1 MGESQM
7 VVRPRAGTSWDWLW
21 GHRRAGMVWPLAA
34 IACFAVPLLVEG
46 ARGQN
51 LLIRAGLLAI
61 LATSLNLA
69 FGLGG
74 RLSLAHAAIYASGS
88 YAAILTTKYVAASP
102 ILAITAALLAGAAV
116 GYAVGWLT
124 VGLEGISFAIVS
136 YAIGATLVL
145 VASRLNITGG
155 VTGISIE
162 GDFSVVPLGPLTT
175 DLSARSSKLVLV
187 LLALVI
193 SLWCFHRIRDSRF
206 GIALE
211 SQRDDPILAASL
223 DIDVSSLRAH
233 AMGVSGAMAG
243 LAGALSAYYIRH
255 ISADLFGAGLAIESV
270 VIVVLGGAGYLLGPV
285 LGAALVGIGLELAPF
300 APGVRRAAT
309 GVVLIILVVFFRHG
323 VAGFLSGLLRH
334 RGTRPHQR
342 RRRHDTAQEGP
353 R

>member
-1 MGESQM
+1 MC
-7 VVRPRAGTSWDWLW
+7 V
-21 GHRRAGMVWPLAA
+21 
-34 IACFAVPLLVEG
+34 AVPLLVEG

-51 LLIRAGLLAI
+51 LLIRAALLAI
-61 LATSLNLA
+61 LATSLNVA

-88 YAAILTTKYVAASP
+88 YSAILTTKYVATSP
-102 ILAITAALLAGAAV
+102 ILAIAIAVFVAAV
-116 GYAVGWLT
+116 LGYAIGWLT

-145 VASRLNITGG
+145 VASRLDITGG

-162 GDFSVVPLGPLTT
+162 GDFGTLSVGPVAL

-193 SLWCFHRIRDSRF
+193 SLWCYHRVRNSRF

-211 SQRDDPILAASL
+211 GQRDDPILAASL
-223 DIDVSSLRAH
+223 DIDVASLRARV
-233 AMGVSGAMAG
+233 MGVSGAVAG
-243 LAGALSAYYIRH
+243 LAGALSVYYIRH

-285 LGAALVGIGLELAPF
+285 LGAALIGIGLELAPF
-300 APGVRRAAT
+300 APGIRRAAT
-309 GVVLIILVVFFRHG
+309 GVVLVILVLFFRHG
-323 VAGFLSGLLRH
+323 VAGFLSNQL
-334 RGTRPHQR
+334 QR
-342 RRRHDTAQEGP
+342 RALWRPSRNRKGHDISGAAQK
-353 R
+353 